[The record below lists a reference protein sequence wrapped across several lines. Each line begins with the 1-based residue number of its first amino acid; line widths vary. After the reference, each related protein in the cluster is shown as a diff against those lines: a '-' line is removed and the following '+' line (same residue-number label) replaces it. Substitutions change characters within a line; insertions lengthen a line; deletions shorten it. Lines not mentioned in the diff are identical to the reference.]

1 MTDRADA
8 AGNARRVILIGAG
21 VVGRSIAA
29 AHLAAGV
36 PVDLV
41 ETNLELL
48 AASVEHLCSTG
59 CAATEPRPFPT
70 GGSFVRLNP
79 AGSEPGDG
87 SAPVLVI
94 ESIVERREPK
104 RDLIAAVDTHFGDD
118 AIVAT
123 NTSSLR
129 LADLESAT
137 QRPQNFC
144 GLHFFMPVDRRPMV
158 EVVRAAATSEAT
170 LAAAEAH
177 VRRIE
182 KQPLRVSDSPGF
194 AVNRILSPYLNQAML
209 LLGAGADHRAIR
221 LAATE
226 FGMPFSPLE
235 LVDWIGSRTAFDAG
249 RVFWQAFPHRIDPAP
264 VLPGMIKAGLRGRF
278 WGCGFY
284 DYDAVTG
291 EMISPD
297 ALSAAA
303 QEVVAR
309 YRRGER
315 HWTPVEIYHQLTLPM
330 LIEAACL
337 LRERVVNS
345 ADAIE
350 AAMRGGLGF
359 RGETGFF
366 EAFDRMGAAAVAER
380 LQSLGAQF
388 KALQAPPQLIE
399 SLRHHATVR
408 GGLIEFAG
416 GNA

>member
-1 MTDRADA
+1 MTDREDA

-29 AHLAAGV
+29 AHLTAGV
-36 PVDLV
+36 PVELV
-41 ETNLELL
+41 ETDADTLTTAVDRLGSL
-48 AASVEHLCSTG
+48 G
-59 CAATEPRPFPT
+59 CVNTAPRLFPT
-70 GGSFVRLNP
+70 GGCSVRLSP
-79 AGSEPGDG
+79 AGGEPGDASG
-87 SAPVLVI
+87 RVLVI

-104 RDLIAAVDTHFGDD
+104 RDLIAAIDAHFGED
-118 AIVAT
+118 AIIST

-137 QRPQNFC
+137 QRPHNFC

-158 EVVRAAATSEAT
+158 EVVRAAETSEAT
-170 LAAAEAH
+170 MAAAEMH

-182 KQPLRVSDSPGF
+182 KQPLRVADSPGF

-209 LLGAGADHRAIR
+209 LLGAGANHREIR
-221 LAATE
+221 RAATE

-235 LVDWIGSRTAFDAG
+235 LVDWIGARTAFDAG
-249 RVFWQAFPHRIDPAP
+249 RAFWQAFPHRIDPAP

-284 DYDAVTG
+284 DYDPING

-303 QEVVAR
+303 QDVVDR

-315 HWTPVEIYHQLTLPM
+315 SWTPVEIYHQLTLPM

-337 LRERVVNS
+337 LSERVVDS
-345 ADAIE
+345 PEAIE

-359 RGETGFF
+359 RGEQGFF
-366 EAFDRMGAAAVAER
+366 ETFDRGGAAAVAAQLE
-380 LQSLGAQF
+380 LLGVQS
-388 KALQAPPQLIE
+388 KALQAPPELLE
-399 SLRHHATVR
+399 ALHHHANVR
-408 GGLIEFAG
+408 SAVVAFA
-416 GNA
+416 AHA